1 MTYVIMRAPMNRSP
15 ARDCARLSVP
25 ALLLGSLLGP
35 TFLATAFLAP
45 PLLGGC
51 AREPDAIRIGVSCPL
66 TGDQAKIGGDMLHG
80 AELAV
85 AEVNEAGGLLG
96 KPVRVFALDDQH
108 NATQAVAA
116 AHRFVAS
123 KSVLGVI
130 AHLNSA
136 CSLPASDIYAR
147 GGLVQVTP
155 CSTNIGLTRRGLK
168 TLFRMCAHDG
178 TQGSAAAVFAV
189 RTLKAR
195 RVFVLDD
202 KSTYGQGL
210 ADEFA
215 KAVAKLGSNVLGRDS
230 LNQGEKDFS
239 ALLTRI
245 RSLRPQLLFFGGMYP
260 EASLLAKQSRD
271 LGLKATLMG
280 GDGLYDKTLIQLAGT
295 PAAEGVCA
303 TMVGLDMSR
312 IRAARAFVA
321 AYERR
326 YGQVGPYSP
335 YAYDAMRVVLEA
347 IRRAGVPDR
356 ARVVAEVRNT
366 RRFKGVTGETT
377 FDDNGD
383 TLNQVIS
390 IYAVRNGTWVY
401 RGQSSGLPAAKP

>member
-1 MTYVIMRAPMNRSP
+1 MNRSP
-15 ARDCARLSVP
+15 IRDRAFISVP
-25 ALLLGSLLGP
+25 AMITGLLTATLL
-35 TFLATAFLAP
+35 A
-45 PLLGGC
+45 GC
-51 AREPDAIRIGVSCPL
+51 NREPDAVLIGVSCPL
-66 TGDQAKIGGDMLHG
+66 TGDQAKIGSDMLHG

-85 AEVNEAGGLLG
+85 AEANAAGGLLA

-116 AHRFVAS
+116 AHRFVSS
-123 KSVLGVI
+123 KAVLGAI

-155 CSTNIGLTRRGLK
+155 CSTNIGLTRRGLQ

-189 RTLKAR
+189 RTVKAV

-210 ADEFA
+210 SDEFA
-215 KAVAKLGSNVLGRDS
+215 KAAVVLGAKIIGRDS

-245 RSLRPQLLFFGGMYP
+245 RTLKPQLVFFGGMYP
-260 EASLLAKQSRD
+260 EAALLAKQSRD
-271 LGLKATLMG
+271 LGLKATLLG
-280 GDGLYDKTLIQLAGT
+280 GDGLYDKTLIQLAG
-295 PAAEGVCA
+295 PASAEGVCA

-312 IRAARAFVA
+312 IRAAKSFVE
-321 AYERR
+321 AYEKRF
-326 YGQVGPYSP
+326 GQVGPYSP
-335 YAYDAMRVVLEA
+335 YAYDATRVVIEA
-347 IRRAGVPDR
+347 IRRAGVADR
-356 ARVVAEVRNT
+356 AKVVAEVRNT
-366 RRFKGVTGETT
+366 KHFKGVTGETT
-377 FDDNGD
+377 FDANGD

-390 IYAVRNGTWVY
+390 IYTVRNGVWVY
-401 RGQSSGLPAAKP
+401 RGESKGLPAGKP